1 MDSKNKPTRPERERR
16 IKMAIEMKKEN
27 VKTVADVME
36 EIKSHPNMECGVEE
50 IIFPDGSK
58 EKFYYNGKEDRD
70 AAIVFAQ
77 ICINATDD
85 SNKAKRMMFICFNLM
100 VKGICPTEVVK
111 LSAGEAYVDHK
122 KGIIVD
128 QMGNTIAEVKD
139 EEKVLCG
146 SNVPSVR
153 NIITSL
159 LVERA
164 ENKLRELA
172 DEEEDW

>member
-1 MDSKNKPTRPERERR
+1 
-16 IKMAIEMKKEN
+16 MAVEIKKEN

-36 EIKSHPNMECGVEE
+36 EIKTHPNMECGVEE

-58 EKFYYNGKEDRD
+58 EKFYYNGKADRD

-111 LSAGEAYVDHK
+111 LSAGEAYVDHP

-128 QMGNTIAEVKD
+128 QMGNTIAKLNDD
-139 EEKVLCG
+139 ERVLCG
-146 SNVPSVR
+146 SNVQSVR

-159 LVERA
+159 LIERA
-164 ENKLRELA
+164 ENNLREEYED
-172 DEEEDW
+172 DEEEYED